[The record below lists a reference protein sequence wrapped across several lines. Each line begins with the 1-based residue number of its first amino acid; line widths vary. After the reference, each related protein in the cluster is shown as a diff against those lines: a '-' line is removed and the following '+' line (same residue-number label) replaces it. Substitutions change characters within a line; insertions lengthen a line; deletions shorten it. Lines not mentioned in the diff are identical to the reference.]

1 MVSWLYFSTVSPC
14 WFHNT
19 PANRGT
25 FFSRRILFTQS
36 GLLPTSTALKDR
48 LGLGINLR
56 SWLIMQRAHSWWLVS
71 GLDATGKTPM
81 YEMPLIYVFGIWGL
95 GFWGWGEHLLY
106 WGSGQWHFVIEV
118 LSQDHDGSMD
128 RSQITL
134 PFTFYVIGKWLK
146 VDRSLREL

>member
-19 PANRGT
+19 PANRGA

-95 GFWGWGEHLLY
+95 GFGVGASIFCI
-106 WGSGQWHFVIEV
+106 GV
-118 LSQDHDGSMD
+118 LDNGILSLTFCPEIMMVLWIDPKSSYHTFSM
-128 RSQITL
+128 L
-134 PFTFYVIGKWLK
+134 GKWPK
-146 VDRSLREL
+146 VEQSPIEL